1 DPSPD
6 HEFMSRLG
14 RGAFRPDRDGPAGI
28 HEGRGFDRKLDDER
42 VTGAPARLDT
52 DSAAVQPRRP
62 LHEHEAETA
71 ARPIDLPRPRRLV
84 ERWER
89 ASALLCRGRRRPIV
103 TPKLAAPARA
113 DGGDPDAASRRGELA
128 RVLAQVRGNPP
139 QETRVPAEL
148 DHPGGL
154 DLDVDRPARR

>member
-1 DPSPD
+1 KQRGKPETIETSRVPHDHPLVASMSEERMLAHNPGRGVVRDPSPD

-62 LHEHEAETA
+62 LHDREAETA
-71 ARPIDLPRPRRLV
+71 ARPIDLAGLRRPV
-84 ERWER
+84 EALEH
-89 ASALLCRGRRRPIV
+89 AFALLCRERRRAIV
-103 TPKLAAPARA
+103 NPKLDAPGLA
-113 DGGDPDAASRRGELA
+113 DD
-128 RVLAQVRGNPP
+128 
-139 QETRVPAEL
+139 
-148 DHPGGL
+148 
-154 DLDVDRPARR
+154 